1 MRLPGARAVLSILR
15 FIYWYASMARKVGV
29 FRSPAA
35 QLLDIVVLARRH
47 DLDAQA
53 YYMFELYRPEQFAR
67 AGGYLTRYETKN
79 GLFKLLLHQHPD
91 YKQKT
96 PLDDKA
102 GFRDFCMRNGLPHP
116 ALLGIAQDG
125 RLDLEPAVP
134 TPLDQDVFVKPADS
148 KGSRDC
154 EVFRSVA
161 PGRYVDGGGRAL
173 DWAALSAHLAD
184 RSREKPLILQR
195 LLTNHPDM
203 APLAGESVLA
213 IRMITCWD
221 RRGEAILTH
230 AMLRIIPK
238 LEVKWALESELGA
251 AVDLETGRLGQM
263 TGDKVRQLLSWWDS
277 HPVTGAQVNGRIVPH
292 WAEAKRIVLA
302 AQRATRGRYLV
313 GWDVAITPDGPVLL
327 EGNAFPDV
335 DFPQRTHRCGIGDSL
350 LGPPL
355 HDRLLELRRKIDA
368 SPTGKPDRGASASP
382 AALDAD
388 R

>member
-1 MRLPGARAVLSILR
+1 MWLPGARAILSVLR
-15 FIYWYASMARKVGV
+15 FIYWYASMVRKVAI

-35 QLLDIVVLARRH
+35 QLLDIIALARRH

-53 YYMFELYRPEQFAR
+53 YYMFEFYRPEEAAR
-67 AGGYLTRYETKN
+67 AGSYLTRYETKN
-79 GLFKLLLHQHPD
+79 GLFKLLLRQHPE

-96 PLDDKA
+96 QLDDKA
-102 GFRDFCMRNGLPHP
+102 GFRDFCAEQHLPHP
-116 ALLGIAQDG
+116 TLLGIARDG
-125 RLDLEPAVP
+125 RLDLEPGVP
-134 TPLDQDVFVKPADS
+134 APLDQDIFVKPADS
-148 KGSRDC
+148 KGSKDC
-154 EVFRSVA
+154 ELFRAVA
-161 PGRYVDGGGRAL
+161 PGQYIDGVGRSF
-173 DWAALSAHLAD
+173 DWPALSTHLAG
-184 RSREKPLILQR
+184 RSRERPLIVQR
-195 LLTNHPDM
+195 LLKNHPDM

-221 RRGEAILTH
+221 RRGEAILAY

-238 LEVKWALESELGA
+238 LELEWALESELGA
-251 AVDLETGRLGQM
+251 AVDRDTGRLGQM
-263 TGDKVRQLLSWWDS
+263 TGDKVNQLLNWWDN

-292 WAEAKRIVLA
+292 WTEAKRIVLA

-335 DFPQRTHRCGIGDSL
+335 DYPQRTHRCGIGDSP

-355 HDRLLELRRKIDA
+355 HDRLLELRDKLGAAKTRKP
-368 SPTGKPDRGASASP
+368 SGASSTSP
-382 AALDAD
+382 VIDAD